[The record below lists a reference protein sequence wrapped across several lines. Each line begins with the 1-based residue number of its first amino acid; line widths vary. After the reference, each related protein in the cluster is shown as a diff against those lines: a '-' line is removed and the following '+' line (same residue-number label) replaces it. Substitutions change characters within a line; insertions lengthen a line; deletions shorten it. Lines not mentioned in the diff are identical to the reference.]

1 MIQQNIINEVTD
13 RLVTVYHPLEIY
25 IFGSY
30 AWGTPTPDSDLDLL
44 IVVEHSSEKK
54 HKRGIKGSL
63 SLYGL
68 GLSKDIVVFTKDEF
82 DQRVNDVTTLCY
94 KVKKEGKV
102 LYAESPTLLSLQSTL
117 EEWDSQR
124 DHEDFQDL

>member
-1 MIQQNIINEVTD
+1 MMHQNIIDEVKN
-13 RLVTVYHPLEIY
+13 RLIEVYHPLEIY

-30 AWGTPTPDSDLDLL
+30 AWGNPTADSDLDLL

-82 DQRVNDVTTLCY
+82 DHRVNDVTTLCY
-94 KVKKEGKV
+94 KVKKEG
-102 LYAESPTLLSLQSTL
+102 LQIYVQS
-117 EEWDSQR
+117 
-124 DHEDFQDL
+124 